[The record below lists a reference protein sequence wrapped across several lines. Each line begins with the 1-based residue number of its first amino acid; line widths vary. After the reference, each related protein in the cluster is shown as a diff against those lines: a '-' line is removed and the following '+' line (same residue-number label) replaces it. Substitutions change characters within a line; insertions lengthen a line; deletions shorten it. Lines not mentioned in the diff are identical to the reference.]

1 VCEYYISHGLCTN
14 FPDCSIA
21 AAGSEAN
28 LKIGYE
34 YARMVTA
41 EEQEVAGEEQE
52 VEQQINLI
60 EEATDGNQ
68 IVPDPQEER
77 SMVATSS
84 AVSIYMYI
92 LCVIISFSLRS
103 LKYL

>member
-1 VCEYYISHGLCTN
+1 MCEYYISSGLCID
-14 FPDCSIA
+14 FPDWSIA

-52 VEQQINLI
+52 VERQINLI
-60 EEATDGNQ
+60 EEATDDQ

-84 AVSIYMYI
+84 AVRIYM
-92 LCVIISFSLRS
+92 CTNF
-103 LKYL
+103 

>member
-1 VCEYYISHGLCTN
+1 MCEYYISRGLCTD
-14 FPDCSIA
+14 FPDWSIA
-21 AAGSEAN
+21 APGSEAK

-52 VEQQINLI
+52 VEQQINQI
-60 EEATDGNQ
+60 EEAADDNQ

-77 SMVATSS
+77 SMVAISS
-84 AVSIYMYI
+84 AVRIYMYI
-92 LCVIISFSLRS
+92 VCKLISRSLR
-103 LKYL
+103 YL